1 MLLSMK
7 SSHQETFN
15 GETGPYRQA
24 RLAPAASAP
33 TAEGRG
39 SEDPQLA
46 AFIWS
51 CERHPLSGQHSSLLG
66 TREPLHQPDLS
77 PGKCP
82 R

>member
-24 RLAPAASAP
+24 RLAPAASEP

-39 SEDPQLA
+39 S
-46 AFIWS
+46 
-51 CERHPLSGQHSSLLG
+51 
-66 TREPLHQPDLS
+66 
-77 PGKCP
+77 
-82 R
+82 